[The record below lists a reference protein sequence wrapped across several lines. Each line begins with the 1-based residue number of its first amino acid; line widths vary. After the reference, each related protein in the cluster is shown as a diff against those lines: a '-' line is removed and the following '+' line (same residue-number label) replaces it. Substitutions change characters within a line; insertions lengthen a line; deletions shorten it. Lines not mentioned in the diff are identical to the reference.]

1 MKKFAVRAGSALL
14 FFVTINFYALSVWT
28 GRAFSGWGFALLV
41 LLFFAANLR
50 LPQKGAPSRRIKVL
64 DSGGELLKL
73 FLAVTAAEIVFSIL
87 FFVFCRPLNTANVLL
102 HLLSVLVLENLLFW
116 NGMLR
121 VYLTSVQ
128 LGIKWRV
135 IGALCGWIPLVHLWA
150 LGRILRITGREVAF
164 GRARLELN
172 AVRAENEI
180 CATRYPILLVHGVFF
195 RDSKLLDYWGRIPA
209 ELKRNG
215 AAVYYGGQ
223 QSAASV
229 ADSGAEL
236 TERIRQ
242 LVRETGCE
250 KVNLIAHSKGGL
262 DCRYAITHAG
272 AGERVASLTT
282 VNTPHRGC
290 LFADE
295 LLGRISARVQNA
307 IARRYNRAAR
317 LLGDREPDFLR
328 AVRDLTASSCA
339 RFNEQTPDLPGVLY
353 QSVGSVMRRA
363 ASGKF
368 PLNMTYPLVRHFD
381 GENDGLVAVESM
393 PWGEAFRLVRTEKR
407 GVSHADM
414 IDLNREN
421 IPDFD
426 VREFYVQL
434 VSGLKA
440 RGL

>member
-1 MKKFAVRAGSALL
+1 MKKWMVRAGSVLL
-14 FFVTINFYALSVWT
+14 FFAAINDYALSVWA
-28 GRAFSGWGFALLV
+28 GRRFSGWGFALLA
-41 LLFFAANLR
+41 LLFLAANLR
-50 LPQKGAPSRRIKVL
+50 LPKKGAPSRRIEVL
-64 DSGGELLKL
+64 DSGCELLKL

-87 FFVFCRPLNTANVLL
+87 FFLFCRPLNAANVLL
-102 HLLSVLVLENLLFW
+102 HLLAVLVFENILFW

-164 GRARLELN
+164 ERAKLELN
-172 AVRAENEI
+172 AVRAESEV
-180 CATRYPILLVHGVFF
+180 CATRYPVLLVHGVFF
-195 RDSKLLDYWGRIPA
+195 RDSKVLDYWGRIPA

-229 ADSGAEL
+229 ADSGEEL
-236 TERIRQ
+236 AARIRS
-242 LVRETGCE
+242 LVKETGCE

-262 DCRYAITHAG
+262 DCRYAIACAG
-272 AGERVASLTT
+272 AGELVASLTT

-295 LLGRISARVQNA
+295 LLGRIPAGVQNA
-307 IARRYNRAAR
+307 IARKYNRAAR

-328 AVRDLTASSCA
+328 AVRDLTASACA
-339 RFNEQTPDLPGVLY
+339 RFNEEVKDLPGVLY

-363 ASGKF
+363 ASGQF
-368 PLNMTYPLVRHFD
+368 PLNMTYPLVRKFD

-393 PWGEAFRLVRTEKR
+393 PWGASFQLVRTEKR

-421 IPDFD
+421 IPGFD

-434 VSGLKA
+434 V
-440 RGL
+440 RGLRDRGL